1 MSKQPR
7 VDKLF
12 LIPEY
17 NVVRPTMRKAES
29 DSVSLMSASP
39 ARVADQTTLNYL
51 TLYKYV
57 QIHMVKFS
65 VFGLPSS
72 NHVPTHINLADKV
85 CQVVL
90 RDNFTAPSYPSSI
103 IFFI

>member
-12 LIPEY
+12 LIPKY
-17 NVVRPTMRKAES
+17 KVVRPTMRKAES

-39 ARVADQTTLNYL
+39 AREVDQTTLNYL

-57 QIHMVKFS
+57 HMAQCS
-65 VFGLPSS
+65 LFGPPSS

-103 IFFI
+103 IFI

>member
-12 LIPEY
+12 LTPKY

-39 ARVADQTTLNYL
+39 AREVDQTTLNYL
-51 TLYKYV
+51 TLYNYV
-57 QIHMVKFS
+57 RMAQCS
-65 VFGLPSS
+65 LFGPPSS
-72 NHVPTHINLADKV
+72 NHVPTYINLADKV
-85 CQVVL
+85 SQVVL
-90 RDNFTAPSYPSSI
+90 RDTFPEPCYPSSI
-103 IFFI
+103 VCI